1 MVVFQAL
8 TWESRDTDDEHMIS
22 IFGKTEDGKSVC
34 LTTAFTPYFFVK
46 LPENI
51 NTPKI
56 RRIYEIIDQQCKDS
70 LVAYT
75 VVKSKDVW
83 GFQNNQE
90 FPFMKISFKH
100 LQARRLVDS
109 FLRKPLDRTP
119 ELFDIFGVRNV
130 KVYESNLDPVLR
142 LMHRTGIQSTGW
154 LDTGDKCIRS
164 HLANVDMDLFSNDWT
179 TLKPVARDDIAPF
192 VVASVDIECYSKSRK
207 FPDANN
213 TDDVCFQIA
222 ISLCKFGSDEPY
234 DKTCLCYKKTDS
246 NLEGCNILSYPTEKE
261 MLEAFQKY
269 LHQKDV
275 DIITGW
281 NIFGFDMEY
290 IYKRA
295 QINRCHYDFFNLGKL
310 KDTESELTIKK
321 LSSSALGDNLLK
333 LLPMSG
339 RFIFDLFHEIKKGY
353 KLDSYK
359 LDNVSK
365 LYLGDQKI
373 DMTPKEMFFRYEE
386 EDPVKLREVAEYCI
400 KDTLL
405 PHRLMKKL
413 CTLLNLV
420 EMAKAT
426 WVPVPFLVE
435 RGQQIKVFSQLTK
448 KARELGFM
456 VPTIRYGAIPE
467 EPYEGATVLEAQK
480 GAYYTPITALDFE
493 SLYPSIMMAHN
504 LCYSSYVMDEKRYG
518 NVPGITYETFKIA
531 DRTYKF
537 AQDVPSLL
545 PAILLELK
553 QFRKQA
559 KKDMAAATGFMKE
572 VYNGKQLAYKISMN
586 SVYGFTGAGKGIL
599 PCVPIASTT
608 TSKGRAMIEETKNYV
623 EKHFPGSKVRYGDS
637 VTPDTPLLIRQN
649 GEVKTT
655 RIDSLVDVYELRDDG
670 KEIAEIDAEVWTES
684 GFTPIQQIVRHKTTK
699 NIHRVLTHT
708 GVVDVTEDHSLLLK
722 NKEMI
727 KPSEVCLGTEL
738 LHGNSVEAF
747 GESDTSVTP
756 EEAKVMG
763 FFFGDGSCGHYDGK
777 YTWALNN
784 SNMKYLEEMKSLCPF
799 ETRVYDTIESSGVYK
814 LNAVGDVKSI
824 STKYRSLFYN
834 QHKEKVVP
842 PCILGAP
849 LSVVKSFWEG
859 YYMADGDKD
868 VHGYTRMDI
877 KGKEGS
883 MGMYIIGRRLGYNV
897 SVNTRSDKPDVFRQT
912 WTTSSQR
919 KNPIAIK
926 KLELV
931 GETNGY
937 VYDLTTG
944 SHHFHV
950 GPGEL
955 VVHNTDS
962 VMVEFDVGD
971 RKGEEAIAYSWEV
984 GERAAEECSA
994 LFKKPNNLELEKV
1007 YWPYFL
1013 YSKKRY
1019 AAKLWTKG
1027 KDDKMHM
1034 DYIDVKGLQLVR
1046 RDNTPH
1052 VREVCKEL
1060 LDVVLT
1066 SSDPGPPKE
1075 LAKERAIE
1083 LLSGDVPNEKLVL
1096 SQSLADTYK
1105 VAGKNVSVT
1114 SSESVNINQSHVQV
1128 VTKMRQ
1134 RKPGSEP
1141 QSGDRVPYLLTKT
1154 ENAKAKAYEK
1164 AEDPKYVEEHGVPV
1178 DYHYYFLNKFLNPV
1192 CDLLDPL
1199 YENVKEEIF
1208 GEIINQ
1214 HKPPKPKREPA
1225 LSTMKKD
1232 DLIAECK
1239 RRGLEETGTL
1249 VVLRA
1254 RLKEARQG
1262 SVEDIFK
1269 NYELKQSKDESS
1281 REDYADS

>member
-1 MVVFQAL
+1 MVVFQVL
-8 TWESRDTDDEHMIS
+8 TWEARDGEDEHLIS

-34 LTTAFTPYFFVK
+34 VTTAFTPYFFIK
-46 LPENI
+46 LPGGMDSQ
-51 NTPKI
+51 KVQ
-56 RRIYEIIDQQCKDS
+56 RIYDILGNQCKDS
-70 LVAYT
+70 LVAYSLM
-75 VVKSKDVW
+75 KSKDVW
-83 GFQNNQE
+83 GFQNNEE
-90 FPFMKISFKH
+90 FAYMKINFKD

-109 FLRKPLDRTP
+109 FLRRPLDRSP
-119 ELFDIFGVRNV
+119 ELYELFGVRNV

-154 LDTGDKCIRS
+154 LDSGERCVRS
-164 HLANVDMDLFSNDWT
+164 HIANVDIDLFCNDWT

-192 VVASVDIECYSKSRK
+192 VVASVDIECNSSTGK
-207 FPDANN
+207 FPDANIPG
-213 TDDVCFQIA
+213 DACFQIA
-222 ISLCKFGSDEPY
+222 ISICKFGSDEPY
-234 DKTCLCYKKTDS
+234 DKTCLCYKETDS
-246 NLEGCNILSYPTEKE
+246 NLEGCDIRSYATEKE

-269 LHQKDV
+269 LHSKDI

-295 QINRCHYDFFNLGKL
+295 QINKCNYDFYNLGKL
-310 KDTESELTIKK
+310 KDIDSKLVPKK
-321 LSSSALGDNLLK
+321 LSSSALGDNFLK

-339 RFIFDLFHEIKKGY
+339 RFIFDLFHEVKKGY

-359 LDNVSK
+359 LDSVSK

-373 DMTPKEMFFRYEE
+373 DMAPKEMFARYRE

-413 CTLLNLV
+413 CILLNLV

-456 VPTIRYGAIPE
+456 VPTIRYGSLPE

-493 SLYPSIMMAHN
+493 ALYPSIMMAHN
-504 LCYSSYVMDEKRYG
+504 LCYSSYVMDERKYG
-518 NVPGITYETFKIA
+518 NIAGIEYETFNIG

-545 PAILLELK
+545 PAILSELK

-559 KKDMAAATGFMKE
+559 KRDMAAATGFMKE

-608 TSKGRAMIEETKNYV
+608 TSKGRSMIEETKNYV
-623 EKHFPGSKVRYGDS
+623 EKNFPGSYVRYGD
-637 VTPDTPLLIRQN
+637 
-649 GEVKTT
+649 
-655 RIDSLVDVYELRDDG
+655 
-670 KEIAEIDAEVWTES
+670 
-684 GFTPIQQIVRHKTTK
+684 
-699 NIHRVLTHT
+699 
-708 GVVDVTEDHSLLLK
+708 
-722 NKEMI
+722 
-727 KPSEVCLGTEL
+727 
-738 LHGNSVEAF
+738 
-747 GESDTSVTP
+747 
-756 EEAKVMG
+756 
-763 FFFGDGSCGHYDGK
+763 
-777 YTWALNN
+777 
-784 SNMKYLEEMKSLCPF
+784 
-799 ETRVYDTIESSGVYK
+799 
-814 LNAVGDVKSI
+814 
-824 STKYRSLFYN
+824 
-834 QHKEKVVP
+834 
-842 PCILGAP
+842 
-849 LSVVKSFWEG
+849 
-859 YYMADGDKD
+859 
-868 VHGYTRMDI
+868 
-877 KGKEGS
+877 
-883 MGMYIIGRRLGYNV
+883 
-897 SVNTRSDKPDVFRQT
+897 
-912 WTTSSQR
+912 
-919 KNPIAIK
+919 
-926 KLELV
+926 
-931 GETNGY
+931 
-937 VYDLTTG
+937 
-944 SHHFHV
+944 
-950 GPGEL
+950 
-955 VVHNTDS
+955 TDS
-962 VMVEFDVGD
+962 VMIEFDVGE
-971 RKGEEAIAYSWEV
+971 RTGEEAIAYSWEV

-1007 YWPYFL
+1007 YCPYFL

-1027 KDDKMHM
+1027 KDDNMHM

-1052 VREVCKEL
+1052 VREVSKEL
-1060 LDVVLT
+1060 LDVILT

-1083 LLSGDVPNEKLVL
+1083 LLSGDVPNQKLIL
-1096 SQSLADTYK
+1096 SQGLSDSYK
-1105 VAGKNVSVT
+1105 VGGKSVSVT

-1154 ENAKAKAYEK
+1154 GDPKAKAFEK
-1164 AEDPKYVEEHGVPV
+1164 SEDPNYVEENGIPV

-1214 HKPPKPKREPA
+1214 HKPVKPPKLPS
-1225 LSTMKKD
+1225 LSGMKKEQ
-1232 DLIAECK
+1232 LIAECK
-1239 RRGLEETGTL
+1239 HLGLEDTGTL
-1249 VVLRA
+1249 AILRA
-1254 RLKEARQG
+1254 RLKEARTKED
-1262 SVEDIFK
+1262 SVEDLFK
-1269 NYELKQSKDESS
+1269 NYNPVEVRNESV
-1281 REDYADS
+1281 

>member
-8 TWESRDTDDEHMIS
+8 TWEARDGEDEHLIS

-34 LTTAFTPYFFVK
+34 VTTAFTPYFFIK
-46 LPENI
+46 LPSGVDSQ
-51 NTPKI
+51 KVQ
-56 RRIYEIIDQQCKDS
+56 RIYDILGNQCKDS
-70 LVAYT
+70 LVAYSLM
-75 VVKSKDVW
+75 KSKDVW
-83 GFQNNQE
+83 GFQNNEE
-90 FPFMKISFKH
+90 FAYMKISFKD

-109 FLRKPLDRTP
+109 FLRRPLDRSP
-119 ELFDIFGVRNV
+119 ELYEIFGVRNV

-154 LDTGDKCIRS
+154 LDSGERCVRS
-164 HLANVDMDLFSNDWT
+164 HIANVDIDLFCNDWT

-192 VVASVDIECYSKSRK
+192 VVASVDIECNSSTGK
-207 FPDANN
+207 FPDANIIG
-213 TDDVCFQIA
+213 DACFQIA

-234 DKTCLCYKKTDS
+234 DKTCLCYKQTDS
-246 NLEGCNILSYPTEKE
+246 NLEGCDIRSYATEKE

-269 LHQKDV
+269 LHSKDI

-295 QINRCHYDFFNLGKL
+295 QINKCNYDFYNLGKL
-310 KDTESELTIKK
+310 KDIDSQLVIKK
-321 LSSSALGDNLLK
+321 LSSSALGDNFLK

-339 RFIFDLFHEIKKGY
+339 RFIFDLFHEVKKGY

-359 LDNVSK
+359 LDSVSK

-373 DMTPKEMFFRYEE
+373 DMAPKEMFARYRE

-413 CTLLNLV
+413 CILLNLV

-456 VPTIRYGAIPE
+456 VPTIRYGSLPE

-493 SLYPSIMMAHN
+493 ALYPSIMMAHN
-504 LCYSSYVMDEKRYG
+504 LCYSSYVMDERKYG
-518 NVPGITYETFKIA
+518 NISGIEYETFKIG

-545 PAILLELK
+545 PAILSELK

-559 KKDMAAATGFMKE
+559 KRDMAAATGFMKE

-608 TSKGRAMIEETKNYV
+608 TSKGRSMIEETKNYV
-623 EKHFPGSKVRYGDS
+623 EKNFPGSYVRYGD
-637 VTPDTPLLIRQN
+637 
-649 GEVKTT
+649 
-655 RIDSLVDVYELRDDG
+655 
-670 KEIAEIDAEVWTES
+670 
-684 GFTPIQQIVRHKTTK
+684 
-699 NIHRVLTHT
+699 
-708 GVVDVTEDHSLLLK
+708 
-722 NKEMI
+722 
-727 KPSEVCLGTEL
+727 
-738 LHGNSVEAF
+738 
-747 GESDTSVTP
+747 
-756 EEAKVMG
+756 
-763 FFFGDGSCGHYDGK
+763 
-777 YTWALNN
+777 
-784 SNMKYLEEMKSLCPF
+784 
-799 ETRVYDTIESSGVYK
+799 
-814 LNAVGDVKSI
+814 
-824 STKYRSLFYN
+824 
-834 QHKEKVVP
+834 
-842 PCILGAP
+842 
-849 LSVVKSFWEG
+849 
-859 YYMADGDKD
+859 
-868 VHGYTRMDI
+868 
-877 KGKEGS
+877 
-883 MGMYIIGRRLGYNV
+883 
-897 SVNTRSDKPDVFRQT
+897 
-912 WTTSSQR
+912 
-919 KNPIAIK
+919 
-926 KLELV
+926 
-931 GETNGY
+931 
-937 VYDLTTG
+937 
-944 SHHFHV
+944 
-950 GPGEL
+950 
-955 VVHNTDS
+955 TDS
-962 VMVEFDVGD
+962 VMIEFDVGD
-971 RKGEEAIAYSWEV
+971 RTGEEAIAYSWEV

-1007 YWPYFL
+1007 YCPYFL

-1027 KDDKMHM
+1027 KDDNMHM

-1052 VREVCKEL
+1052 VREVSKEL
-1060 LDVVLT
+1060 LDVILT

-1083 LLSGDVPNEKLVL
+1083 LLSGDVPNQKLIL
-1096 SQSLADTYK
+1096 SQGLSDSYK
-1105 VAGKNVSVT
+1105 VGGKSVSVT

-1154 ENAKAKAYEK
+1154 GDPKAKAFEK
-1164 AEDPKYVEEHGVPV
+1164 SEDPKYVEEHSIPV

-1214 HKPPKPKREPA
+1214 HKPVKPPKLPS
-1225 LSTMKKD
+1225 LSGMKKEQ
-1232 DLIAECK
+1232 LIAECK
-1239 RRGLEETGTL
+1239 HLGLEDTGTL
-1249 VVLRA
+1249 AILRA
-1254 RLKEARQG
+1254 RLKEARTKDD
-1262 SVEDIFK
+1262 SLEELFK
-1269 NYELKQSKDESS
+1269 NYNPVEVRNESV
-1281 REDYADS
+1281 

>member
-1 MVVFQAL
+1 MVAFQAL

-22 IFGKTEDGKSVC
+22 IFGKTEEGKSVC
-34 LTTAFTPYFFVK
+34 LTTAFTPYFFIK
-46 LPENI
+46 LPPNI
-51 NTPKI
+51 DTAKI
-56 RRIYEIIDQQCKDS
+56 QRIYNILDEQCKDS
-70 LVAYT
+70 LVGYSVT
-75 VVKSKDVW
+75 KSKDVW
-83 GFQNNQE
+83 GFQNNEE
-90 FPFMKISFKH
+90 FPFMKINFKN
-100 LQARRLVDS
+100 LQARRLTDS
-109 FLRKPLDRTP
+109 FLRRPLDRTP
-119 ELFDIFGVRNV
+119 ELFNIFGVRNV

-154 LDTGDKCIRS
+154 LETGDKCIRS
-164 HLANVDMDLFSNDWT
+164 HLANVDMDLFCNDWT
-179 TLKPVARDDIAPF
+179 TLKPVARDDVAPF
-192 VVASVDIECYSKSRK
+192 VVASVDIECNSSTGK
-207 FPDANN
+207 FPDANIPR
-213 TDDVCFQIA
+213 DACFQIA

-234 DKTCLCYKKTDS
+234 DKTCLCYKQTDP
-246 NLEGCNILSYPTEKE
+246 NLEGSNILSFSTEKE
-261 MLEAFQKY
+261 MLEAFHKY
-269 LHQKDV
+269 LHKKDV
-275 DIITGW
+275 DVITGW

-295 QINRCHYDFFNLGKL
+295 QINGCHYSFFNLGKL
-310 KDTESELTIKK
+310 KDTESELVIKK
-321 LSSSALGDNLLK
+321 LSSSALGGNLLK

-339 RFIFDLFHEIKKGY
+339 RFIFDMFHEIKKGY

-373 DMTPKEMFFRYEE
+373 DMAPKEMFARYRE

-405 PHRLMKKL
+405 PHKLMKKL

-426 WVPVPFLVE
+426 WVPANFLVE

-467 EPYEGATVLEAQK
+467 EPYEGATVLDAQK

-493 SLYPSIMMAHN
+493 ALYPSIMMAHN
-504 LCYSSYVMDEKRYG
+504 LCYSSYVMDEKKYG
-518 NVPGITYETFKIA
+518 NVPGITYETFHVA

-559 KKDMAAATGFMKE
+559 KRDMANATGFMKE

-608 TSKGRAMIEETKNYV
+608 TCKGRSMIEETKNYV
-623 EKHFPGSKVRYGDS
+623 EANFPGAKVRYGD
-637 VTPDTPLLIRQN
+637 
-649 GEVKTT
+649 
-655 RIDSLVDVYELRDDG
+655 
-670 KEIAEIDAEVWTES
+670 
-684 GFTPIQQIVRHKTTK
+684 
-699 NIHRVLTHT
+699 
-708 GVVDVTEDHSLLLK
+708 
-722 NKEMI
+722 
-727 KPSEVCLGTEL
+727 
-738 LHGNSVEAF
+738 
-747 GESDTSVTP
+747 
-756 EEAKVMG
+756 
-763 FFFGDGSCGHYDGK
+763 
-777 YTWALNN
+777 
-784 SNMKYLEEMKSLCPF
+784 
-799 ETRVYDTIESSGVYK
+799 
-814 LNAVGDVKSI
+814 
-824 STKYRSLFYN
+824 
-834 QHKEKVVP
+834 
-842 PCILGAP
+842 
-849 LSVVKSFWEG
+849 
-859 YYMADGDKD
+859 
-868 VHGYTRMDI
+868 
-877 KGKEGS
+877 
-883 MGMYIIGRRLGYNV
+883 
-897 SVNTRSDKPDVFRQT
+897 
-912 WTTSSQR
+912 
-919 KNPIAIK
+919 
-926 KLELV
+926 
-931 GETNGY
+931 
-937 VYDLTTG
+937 
-944 SHHFHV
+944 
-950 GPGEL
+950 
-955 VVHNTDS
+955 TDS

-971 RKGEEAIAYSWEV
+971 RKGEDAIAYSWEV

-1034 DYIDVKGLQLVR
+1034 DYIDIKGLQVVR

-1083 LLSGDVPNEKLVL
+1083 LLSGDVPNEKLIL
-1096 SQSLADTYK
+1096 SQGLSDTYK
-1105 VAGKNVSVT
+1105 VGGKNVSVT

-1154 ENAKAKAYEK
+1154 ENPKAKAYEK
-1164 AEDPKYVEEHGVPV
+1164 AEDPKYVEEHGVHV
-1178 DYHYYFLNKFLNPV
+1178 DYHYYFVNKFLNPV

-1214 HKPPKPKREPA
+1214 HKPVKPPKLPS
-1225 LSTMKKD
+1225 LSGMKKD
-1232 DLIAECK
+1232 ELIAECK
-1239 RRGLEETGTL
+1239 RLGLEEVGTL
-1249 VVLRA
+1249 PILRG
-1254 RLKEARQG
+1254 RLKDARMKKEE
-1262 SVEDIFK
+1262 SVEDLFK
-1269 NYELKQSKDESS
+1269 NYELTQSKNEPQ
-1281 REDYADS
+1281 

>member
-8 TWESRDTDDEHMIS
+8 TWEARDGEDEHLIS

-34 LTTAFTPYFFVK
+34 VTTAFTPYFFIK
-46 LPENI
+46 LPSGVDSQ
-51 NTPKI
+51 KVQ
-56 RRIYEIIDQQCKDS
+56 RIYDILGNQCKDS
-70 LVAYT
+70 LVAYSLM
-75 VVKSKDVW
+75 KSKDVW
-83 GFQNNQE
+83 GFQNNEE
-90 FPFMKISFKH
+90 FAYMKINFKD

-109 FLRKPLDRTP
+109 FLRRPLDRSP
-119 ELFDIFGVRNV
+119 ELYEIFGVRNV

-154 LDTGDKCIRS
+154 LDSGERCVRS
-164 HLANVDMDLFSNDWT
+164 HIANVDIDLFCNDWT

-192 VVASVDIECYSKSRK
+192 VVASVDIECNSSTGK
-207 FPDANN
+207 FPDANILG
-213 TDDVCFQIA
+213 DACFQIA

-234 DKTCLCYKKTDS
+234 DKTCLCYKQTDS
-246 NLEGCNILSYPTEKE
+246 NLEGCDIRSYATEKE

-269 LHQKDV
+269 LHSKDI

-295 QINRCHYDFFNLGKL
+295 QINKCNYDFYNLGKL
-310 KDTESELTIKK
+310 KDIDSQLVIKK
-321 LSSSALGDNLLK
+321 LSSSALGDNFLK

-339 RFIFDLFHEIKKGY
+339 RFIFDLFHEVKKGY

-359 LDNVSK
+359 LDSVSK

-373 DMTPKEMFFRYEE
+373 DMAPKEMFARYRE

-413 CTLLNLV
+413 CILLNLV

-456 VPTIRYGAIPE
+456 VPTIRYGSLPE

-493 SLYPSIMMAHN
+493 ALYPSIMMAHN
-504 LCYSSYVMDEKRYG
+504 LCYSSYVMDERKYG
-518 NVPGITYETFKIA
+518 NIPGIEYETFNIG

-545 PAILLELK
+545 PAILSELK

-559 KKDMAAATGFMKE
+559 KRDMAAATGFMKE

-608 TSKGRAMIEETKNYV
+608 TSKGRSMIEETKNYV
-623 EKHFPGSKVRYGDS
+623 EKNFPGSYVRYGD
-637 VTPDTPLLIRQN
+637 
-649 GEVKTT
+649 
-655 RIDSLVDVYELRDDG
+655 
-670 KEIAEIDAEVWTES
+670 
-684 GFTPIQQIVRHKTTK
+684 
-699 NIHRVLTHT
+699 
-708 GVVDVTEDHSLLLK
+708 
-722 NKEMI
+722 
-727 KPSEVCLGTEL
+727 
-738 LHGNSVEAF
+738 
-747 GESDTSVTP
+747 
-756 EEAKVMG
+756 
-763 FFFGDGSCGHYDGK
+763 
-777 YTWALNN
+777 
-784 SNMKYLEEMKSLCPF
+784 
-799 ETRVYDTIESSGVYK
+799 
-814 LNAVGDVKSI
+814 
-824 STKYRSLFYN
+824 
-834 QHKEKVVP
+834 
-842 PCILGAP
+842 
-849 LSVVKSFWEG
+849 
-859 YYMADGDKD
+859 
-868 VHGYTRMDI
+868 
-877 KGKEGS
+877 
-883 MGMYIIGRRLGYNV
+883 
-897 SVNTRSDKPDVFRQT
+897 
-912 WTTSSQR
+912 
-919 KNPIAIK
+919 
-926 KLELV
+926 
-931 GETNGY
+931 
-937 VYDLTTG
+937 
-944 SHHFHV
+944 
-950 GPGEL
+950 
-955 VVHNTDS
+955 TDS
-962 VMVEFDVGD
+962 VMIEFDIGD
-971 RKGEEAIAYSWEV
+971 RTGEEAIAYSWEV

-1007 YWPYFL
+1007 YCPYFL

-1027 KDDKMHM
+1027 KDDNMHM

-1052 VREVCKEL
+1052 VREVSKEL
-1060 LDVVLT
+1060 LDVILT

-1083 LLSGDVPNEKLVL
+1083 LLSGDVPNQKLIL
-1096 SQSLADTYK
+1096 SQGLSDSYK
-1105 VAGKNVSVT
+1105 VGGKSVSVT

-1154 ENAKAKAYEK
+1154 GDPKAKAFEK
-1164 AEDPKYVEEHGVPV
+1164 SEDPNYVEEHNIPV

-1214 HKPPKPKREPA
+1214 HKPVKPPKLPS
-1225 LSTMKKD
+1225 LSGMKKEQ
-1232 DLIAECK
+1232 LIAECK
-1239 RRGLEETGTL
+1239 HLGLEDTGTL
-1249 VVLRA
+1249 AILRA
-1254 RLKEARQG
+1254 RLKEARTKED
-1262 SVEDIFK
+1262 SVEDLFK
-1269 NYELKQSKDESS
+1269 NYNPVEVRNESV
-1281 REDYADS
+1281 

>member
-1 MVVFQAL
+1 MVAFQAL

-22 IFGKTEDGKSVC
+22 IFGKTEEGKSVC
-34 LTTAFTPYFFVK
+34 LTTAFTPYFFIK
-46 LPENI
+46 LPPNI
-51 NTPKI
+51 DTAKI
-56 RRIYEIIDQQCKDS
+56 RRIYNILDEQCKDS
-70 LVAYT
+70 LVGYSVT
-75 VVKSKDVW
+75 KSKDVW
-83 GFQNNQE
+83 GFQNNEE
-90 FPFMKISFKH
+90 FPFMKINFKN
-100 LQARRLVDS
+100 LQARRLTDS
-109 FLRKPLDRTP
+109 FLRRPLDRTP
-119 ELFDIFGVRNV
+119 ELFNIFGVRNV

-154 LDTGDKCIRS
+154 LETGDKCIRS
-164 HLANVDMDLFSNDWT
+164 HLANVDMDLFCNDWT
-179 TLKPVARDDIAPF
+179 TLKPVARDDVAPF
-192 VVASVDIECYSKSRK
+192 VVASVDIECNSSTGK
-207 FPDANN
+207 FPDANIPG
-213 TDDVCFQIA
+213 DACFQIA

-234 DKTCLCYKKTDS
+234 DKTCLCYKQTDP
-246 NLEGCNILSYPTEKE
+246 NLEGSNILSFSTEKE
-261 MLEAFQKY
+261 MLEAFHKY
-269 LHQKDV
+269 LHKKDV
-275 DIITGW
+275 DVITGW

-295 QINRCHYDFFNLGKL
+295 QINVCHYSFFNLGKL
-310 KDTESELTIKK
+310 KDTESELVIKK

-339 RFIFDLFHEIKKGY
+339 RFIFDMFHEIKKGY

-373 DMTPKEMFFRYEE
+373 DMAPKEMFARYRE

-405 PHRLMKKL
+405 PHKLMKKL

-426 WVPVPFLVE
+426 WVPANFLVE

-467 EPYEGATVLEAQK
+467 EPYEGATVLDAQK

-493 SLYPSIMMAHN
+493 ALYPSIMMAHN
-504 LCYSSYVMDEKRYG
+504 LCYSSYVMDEKKYG
-518 NVPGITYETFKIA
+518 NVPGITYETFRVA

-545 PAILLELK
+545 PSILLELK

-559 KKDMAAATGFMKE
+559 KRDMANATGFMKE

-608 TSKGRAMIEETKNYV
+608 TCKGRSMIEETKNYV
-623 EKHFPGSKVRYGDS
+623 EANFPGAKVRYGD
-637 VTPDTPLLIRQN
+637 
-649 GEVKTT
+649 
-655 RIDSLVDVYELRDDG
+655 
-670 KEIAEIDAEVWTES
+670 
-684 GFTPIQQIVRHKTTK
+684 
-699 NIHRVLTHT
+699 
-708 GVVDVTEDHSLLLK
+708 
-722 NKEMI
+722 
-727 KPSEVCLGTEL
+727 
-738 LHGNSVEAF
+738 
-747 GESDTSVTP
+747 
-756 EEAKVMG
+756 
-763 FFFGDGSCGHYDGK
+763 
-777 YTWALNN
+777 
-784 SNMKYLEEMKSLCPF
+784 
-799 ETRVYDTIESSGVYK
+799 
-814 LNAVGDVKSI
+814 
-824 STKYRSLFYN
+824 
-834 QHKEKVVP
+834 
-842 PCILGAP
+842 
-849 LSVVKSFWEG
+849 
-859 YYMADGDKD
+859 
-868 VHGYTRMDI
+868 
-877 KGKEGS
+877 
-883 MGMYIIGRRLGYNV
+883 
-897 SVNTRSDKPDVFRQT
+897 
-912 WTTSSQR
+912 
-919 KNPIAIK
+919 
-926 KLELV
+926 
-931 GETNGY
+931 
-937 VYDLTTG
+937 
-944 SHHFHV
+944 
-950 GPGEL
+950 
-955 VVHNTDS
+955 TDS

-971 RKGEEAIAYSWEV
+971 RTGEDAIAYSWEV

-1034 DYIDVKGLQLVR
+1034 DYIDIKGLQVVR

-1083 LLSGDVPNEKLVL
+1083 LLSGDVPNEKLIL
-1096 SQSLADTYK
+1096 SQGLSDTYK
-1105 VAGKNVSVT
+1105 VGGKNVSVT

-1154 ENAKAKAYEK
+1154 ENPKAKAYEK
-1164 AEDPKYVEEHGVPV
+1164 AEDPKYVEEHGVHV
-1178 DYHYYFLNKFLNPV
+1178 DYHYYFVNKFLNPV

-1214 HKPPKPKREPA
+1214 HKPVKPPKLPS
-1225 LSTMKKD
+1225 LSGMKKD
-1232 DLIAECK
+1232 ELIAECK
-1239 RRGLEETGTL
+1239 RLGLEEVGTL
-1249 VVLRA
+1249 PILRG
-1254 RLKEARQG
+1254 RLKDARMKKEE
-1262 SVEDIFK
+1262 SVEDLFK
-1269 NYELKQSKDESS
+1269 NYELTQSKNEPQ
-1281 REDYADS
+1281 

>member
-1 MVVFQAL
+1 MVVFQVL
-8 TWESRDTDDEHMIS
+8 TWEARDGEDEHLIS

-34 LTTAFTPYFFVK
+34 VTTAFTPYFFIK
-46 LPENI
+46 LPGGMDSQ
-51 NTPKI
+51 KVQ
-56 RRIYEIIDQQCKDS
+56 RIYDILGNQCKDS
-70 LVAYT
+70 LVAYSLM
-75 VVKSKDVW
+75 KSKDVW
-83 GFQNNQE
+83 GFQNNEE
-90 FPFMKISFKH
+90 FAYMKINFKD

-109 FLRKPLDRTP
+109 FLRRPLDRSP
-119 ELFDIFGVRNV
+119 ELYELFGVRNV

-154 LDTGDKCIRS
+154 LDSGERCVRS
-164 HLANVDMDLFSNDWT
+164 HIANVDIDLFCNDWT

-192 VVASVDIECYSKSRK
+192 VVASVDIECNSSTGK
-207 FPDANN
+207 FPDANIPG
-213 TDDVCFQIA
+213 DACFQIA
-222 ISLCKFGSDEPY
+222 ISICKFGSDEPY
-234 DKTCLCYKKTDS
+234 DKTCLCYKETDS
-246 NLEGCNILSYPTEKE
+246 NLEGCDIRSYATEKE

-269 LHQKDV
+269 LHSKDI

-295 QINRCHYDFFNLGKL
+295 QINKCNYDFYNLGKL
-310 KDTESELTIKK
+310 KDIDSKLVPKK
-321 LSSSALGDNLLK
+321 LSSSALGDNFLK

-339 RFIFDLFHEIKKGY
+339 RFIFDLFHEVKKGY

-359 LDNVSK
+359 LDSVSK

-373 DMTPKEMFFRYEE
+373 DMAPKEMFARYRE

-413 CTLLNLV
+413 CILLNLV

-456 VPTIRYGAIPE
+456 VPTIRYGSLPE

-493 SLYPSIMMAHN
+493 ALYPSIMMAHN
-504 LCYSSYVMDEKRYG
+504 LCYSSYVMDERKYG
-518 NVPGITYETFKIA
+518 NIAGIEYETFNIG

-545 PAILLELK
+545 PAILSELK

-559 KKDMAAATGFMKE
+559 KRDMAAATGFMKE

-608 TSKGRAMIEETKNYV
+608 TSKGRSMIEETKNYV
-623 EKHFPGSKVRYGDS
+623 EKNFPGSYVRYGD
-637 VTPDTPLLIRQN
+637 
-649 GEVKTT
+649 
-655 RIDSLVDVYELRDDG
+655 
-670 KEIAEIDAEVWTES
+670 
-684 GFTPIQQIVRHKTTK
+684 
-699 NIHRVLTHT
+699 
-708 GVVDVTEDHSLLLK
+708 
-722 NKEMI
+722 
-727 KPSEVCLGTEL
+727 
-738 LHGNSVEAF
+738 
-747 GESDTSVTP
+747 
-756 EEAKVMG
+756 
-763 FFFGDGSCGHYDGK
+763 
-777 YTWALNN
+777 
-784 SNMKYLEEMKSLCPF
+784 
-799 ETRVYDTIESSGVYK
+799 
-814 LNAVGDVKSI
+814 
-824 STKYRSLFYN
+824 
-834 QHKEKVVP
+834 
-842 PCILGAP
+842 
-849 LSVVKSFWEG
+849 
-859 YYMADGDKD
+859 
-868 VHGYTRMDI
+868 
-877 KGKEGS
+877 
-883 MGMYIIGRRLGYNV
+883 
-897 SVNTRSDKPDVFRQT
+897 
-912 WTTSSQR
+912 
-919 KNPIAIK
+919 
-926 KLELV
+926 
-931 GETNGY
+931 
-937 VYDLTTG
+937 
-944 SHHFHV
+944 
-950 GPGEL
+950 
-955 VVHNTDS
+955 TDS
-962 VMVEFDVGD
+962 VMIEFDIGD
-971 RKGEEAIAYSWEV
+971 RTGEEAIAYSWEV

-1007 YWPYFL
+1007 YCPYFL

-1027 KDDKMHM
+1027 KDDNMHM

-1052 VREVCKEL
+1052 VREVSKEL
-1060 LDVVLT
+1060 LDVILT

-1083 LLSGDVPNEKLVL
+1083 LLSGDVPNQKLIL
-1096 SQSLADTYK
+1096 SQGLSDSYK
-1105 VAGKNVSVT
+1105 VGGKSVSVT

-1154 ENAKAKAYEK
+1154 GDPKAKAFEK
-1164 AEDPKYVEEHGVPV
+1164 SEDPNYVEENGIPV

-1214 HKPPKPKREPA
+1214 HKPVKPPKLPS
-1225 LSTMKKD
+1225 LSGMKKEQ
-1232 DLIAECK
+1232 LIAECK
-1239 RRGLEETGTL
+1239 HLGLEDTGTL
-1249 VVLRA
+1249 AILRA
-1254 RLKEARQG
+1254 RLKEARTKED
-1262 SVEDIFK
+1262 SVEDLFK
-1269 NYELKQSKDESS
+1269 NYNPVEVRNESV
-1281 REDYADS
+1281 

>member
-1 MVVFQAL
+1 MVLFQAL
-8 TWESRDTDDEHMIS
+8 TWEARDTEEEHLIS
-22 IFGKTEDGKSVC
+22 IFGKAEDGKSVC
-34 LTTAFTPYFFVK
+34 LTTSFTPYFFIK
-46 LPENI
+46 LPGNI
-51 NTPKI
+51 NTQ
-56 RRIYEIIDQQCKDS
+56 RVQRIYDILNDGCRDS
-70 LVAYT
+70 LIAYSIT
-75 VVKSKDVW
+75 KSKDVW
-83 GFQNNQE
+83 GFQNNEE
-90 FPFMKISFKH
+90 FTFMKINCKN

-109 FLRKPLDRTP
+109 FLRRPLDRTP
-119 ELFDIFGVRNV
+119 ELFEIFGVRNV
-130 KVYESNLDPVLR
+130 KVYEANLDPVLR

-164 HLANVDMDLFSNDWT
+164 HLARVDIDLFCNDWT

-192 VVASVDIECYSKSRK
+192 VVASVDIECNSSTGK
-207 FPDANN
+207 FPDANIPG
-213 TDDVCFQIA
+213 DACFQIA

-234 DKTCLCYKKTDS
+234 DKTCLCYKQTDP
-246 NLEGCNILSYPTEKE
+246 NLEGCDIRSYATERE

-269 LHQKDV
+269 LHKKDV

-295 QINRCHYDFFNLGKL
+295 QINRCHYDFYNLGKL
-310 KDTESELTIKK
+310 KDTDSELVIKK

-339 RFIFDLFHEIKKGY
+339 RFIFDLFHEVKKGY

-359 LDNVSK
+359 LDSVSK

-373 DMTPKEMFFRYEE
+373 DMAPKEMFARYKEG
-386 EDPVKLREVAEYCI
+386 DPVKLKEVAEYCI

-413 CTLLNLV
+413 CILLNLV

-456 VPTIRYGAIPE
+456 VPTIRYGALPE

-493 SLYPSIMMAHN
+493 ALYPSIMMAHN
-504 LCYSSYVMDEKRYG
+504 LCYSSYVMDERKYG
-518 NVPGITYETFKIA
+518 NVPGIEYETFNIG

-537 AQDVPSLL
+537 AQGVPSLL

-559 KKDMAAATGFMKE
+559 KRDMASATGFMKE

-608 TSKGRAMIEETKNYV
+608 TSKGRSMIEDTKTYV
-623 EKHFPGSKVRYGDS
+623 EANFPGAKVRYGD
-637 VTPDTPLLIRQN
+637 
-649 GEVKTT
+649 
-655 RIDSLVDVYELRDDG
+655 
-670 KEIAEIDAEVWTES
+670 
-684 GFTPIQQIVRHKTTK
+684 
-699 NIHRVLTHT
+699 
-708 GVVDVTEDHSLLLK
+708 
-722 NKEMI
+722 
-727 KPSEVCLGTEL
+727 
-738 LHGNSVEAF
+738 
-747 GESDTSVTP
+747 
-756 EEAKVMG
+756 
-763 FFFGDGSCGHYDGK
+763 
-777 YTWALNN
+777 
-784 SNMKYLEEMKSLCPF
+784 
-799 ETRVYDTIESSGVYK
+799 
-814 LNAVGDVKSI
+814 
-824 STKYRSLFYN
+824 
-834 QHKEKVVP
+834 
-842 PCILGAP
+842 
-849 LSVVKSFWEG
+849 
-859 YYMADGDKD
+859 
-868 VHGYTRMDI
+868 
-877 KGKEGS
+877 
-883 MGMYIIGRRLGYNV
+883 
-897 SVNTRSDKPDVFRQT
+897 
-912 WTTSSQR
+912 
-919 KNPIAIK
+919 
-926 KLELV
+926 
-931 GETNGY
+931 
-937 VYDLTTG
+937 
-944 SHHFHV
+944 
-950 GPGEL
+950 
-955 VVHNTDS
+955 TDS
-962 VMVEFDVGD
+962 VMVEFDVGG
-971 RKGEEAIAYSWEV
+971 RTGEEAVAYSWEV

-1052 VREVCKEL
+1052 MREVCKEL
-1060 LDVVLT
+1060 LDVILT

-1083 LLSGDVPNEKLVL
+1083 LLSGDIPNGKLIL
-1096 SQSLADTYK
+1096 SQGLSDSYK
-1105 VAGKNVSVT
+1105 VGGKAVSIT
-1114 SSESVNINQSHVQV
+1114 SPESVNINQSHVQV

-1134 RKPGSEP
+1134 RRPGSEP
-1141 QSGDRVPYLLTKT
+1141 QSGDRVPYILTKT
-1154 ENAKAKAYEK
+1154 EDPKAKAFEK
-1164 AEDPKYVEEHGVPV
+1164 AEDPKYVEENEIPV

-1199 YENVKEEIF
+1199 YENVKEDIF

-1214 HKPPKPKREPA
+1214 HKPPKPAREPA
-1225 LSTMKKD
+1225 LSGMKKD
-1232 DLIAECK
+1232 ELIAECK
-1239 RRGLEETGTL
+1239 RLGLDETGTL
-1249 VVLRA
+1249 PILRA
-1254 RLKEARQG
+1254 RLKEMRMKKEE
-1262 SVEDIFK
+1262 SVEDLFK
-1269 NYELKQSKDESS
+1269 NYELTQSNDEHV
-1281 REDYADS
+1281 

>member
-8 TWESRDTDDEHMIS
+8 TWESRDTEDEHLVS
-22 IFGKTEDGKSVC
+22 IIGKTEEGKSVC
-34 LTTAFTPYFFVK
+34 LTTTFTPYFFIK
-46 LPENI
+46 LPTNI
-51 NTPKI
+51 DAGKI
-56 RRIYEIIDQQCKDS
+56 QRIYNILDEKCSDS
-70 LVAYT
+70 LVSYS
-75 VVKSKDVW
+75 VMKSKDVW
-83 GFQNNQE
+83 GFQNNEE
-90 FPFMKISFKH
+90 FPFMKINFKH
-100 LQARRLVDS
+100 LQARRFVDS
-109 FLRKPLDRTP
+109 FLRRSLDKTP
-119 ELFDIFGVRNV
+119 ELYNIFGTRNV

-164 HLANVDMDLFSNDWT
+164 HLANVDMDLFCNDWK

-192 VVASVDIECYSKSRK
+192 VVASVDIECNSSTGK
-207 FPDANN
+207 FPDANIPG
-213 TDDVCFQIA
+213 DACFQIA

-234 DKTCLCYKKTDS
+234 DKTCLCYKKTDP
-246 NLEGCNILSYPTEKE
+246 NLEGCDIRSYETERE

-269 LHQKDV
+269 IQKKDV

-295 QINRCHYDFFNLGKL
+295 QINRCHYEFFNLGKL
-310 KDTESELTIKK
+310 KDTESELVIKK

-333 LLPMSG
+333 LLPMPG
-339 RFIFDLFHEIKKGY
+339 RFIFDMFHEVKKGY

-373 DMTPKEMFFRYEE
+373 DMAPKEMFARYRE

-426 WVPVPFLVE
+426 WVPANFLVE

-493 SLYPSIMMAHN
+493 ALYPSIMMAHN
-504 LCYSSYVMDEKRYG
+504 LCYSSYVMDEKKYG
-518 NVPGITYETFKIA
+518 NVPGITYETFQVA

-545 PAILLELK
+545 PSILLELK

-559 KKDMAAATGFMKE
+559 KRDMANATGFMKE

-608 TSKGRAMIEETKNYV
+608 TCKGRSMIEETKNYV
-623 EKHFPGSKVRYGDS
+623 EANFPGAKVRYGD
-637 VTPDTPLLIRQN
+637 
-649 GEVKTT
+649 
-655 RIDSLVDVYELRDDG
+655 
-670 KEIAEIDAEVWTES
+670 
-684 GFTPIQQIVRHKTTK
+684 
-699 NIHRVLTHT
+699 
-708 GVVDVTEDHSLLLK
+708 
-722 NKEMI
+722 
-727 KPSEVCLGTEL
+727 
-738 LHGNSVEAF
+738 
-747 GESDTSVTP
+747 
-756 EEAKVMG
+756 
-763 FFFGDGSCGHYDGK
+763 
-777 YTWALNN
+777 
-784 SNMKYLEEMKSLCPF
+784 
-799 ETRVYDTIESSGVYK
+799 
-814 LNAVGDVKSI
+814 
-824 STKYRSLFYN
+824 
-834 QHKEKVVP
+834 
-842 PCILGAP
+842 
-849 LSVVKSFWEG
+849 
-859 YYMADGDKD
+859 
-868 VHGYTRMDI
+868 
-877 KGKEGS
+877 
-883 MGMYIIGRRLGYNV
+883 
-897 SVNTRSDKPDVFRQT
+897 
-912 WTTSSQR
+912 
-919 KNPIAIK
+919 
-926 KLELV
+926 
-931 GETNGY
+931 
-937 VYDLTTG
+937 
-944 SHHFHV
+944 
-950 GPGEL
+950 
-955 VVHNTDS
+955 TDS

-1034 DYIDVKGLQLVR
+1034 DYIDIKGLQVVR

-1083 LLSGDVPNEKLVL
+1083 LLSGDVPNDKLIL
-1096 SQSLADTYK
+1096 SQGLSDTYK
-1105 VAGKNVSVT
+1105 VGGRNISVT
-1114 SSESVNINQSHVQV
+1114 SPDSININQSHVQV
-1128 VTKMRQ
+1128 VTKMRE

-1154 ENAKAKAYEK
+1154 QDPKAKAYEK

-1214 HKPPKPKREPA
+1214 HKPVKPPKLPS
-1225 LSTMKKD
+1225 LSGMKKD
-1232 DLIAECK
+1232 ELIAECN
-1239 RRGLEETGTL
+1239 RLGLEETGTL
-1249 VVLRA
+1249 AILRS
-1254 RLKEARQG
+1254 RLKDARMKKEE
-1262 SVEDIFK
+1262 SVEDLFK
-1269 NYELKQSKDESS
+1269 NYELTQSKDES
-1281 REDYADS
+1281 